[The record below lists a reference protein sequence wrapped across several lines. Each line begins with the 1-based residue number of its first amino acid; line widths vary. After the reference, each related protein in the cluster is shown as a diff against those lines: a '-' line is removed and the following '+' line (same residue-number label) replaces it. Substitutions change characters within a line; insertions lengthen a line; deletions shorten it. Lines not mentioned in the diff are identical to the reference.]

1 MAYTYIH
8 ATHVA
13 LHYITCTQNVHKMVV
28 YLIWKVKVSKRWNIS
43 GGFVCHAMPTMSLVW
58 SSGPLGCCFLYI
70 FFLWF
75 QARNTY
81 ICHTA
86 THTTTKVSEHFF
98 LLESWAA
105 VNQAFVFVA
114 WKEKTFSFLLLLPHF
129 DLSNSNS
136 CSILR
141 YCKVPG
147 NKLPFNKVTRG
158 KCLSIYQSTPI
169 LSPKTSPIYTKKC

>member
-1 MAYTYIH
+1 MKYFWRVCMSCHANNVSCLVLWSIGLLFFYTY
-8 ATHVA
+8 
-13 LHYITCTQNVHKMVV
+13 
-28 YLIWKVKVSKRWNIS
+28 
-43 GGFVCHAMPTMSLVW
+43 
-58 SSGPLGCCFLYI
+58 

-129 DLSNSNS
+129 GLSNS